1 MSFACTA
8 CKEEE
13 QLKMGEVVFRQ
24 DIETGYLYIQL
35 TYEHDSGKVQ
45 VSIDNGKNWQDMEND
60 IIMEFDKNTG
70 KFTNDLGWDLN
81 VGEEYE
87 FSFRNKAI
95 EKNYK
100 TSEIIIYNIKL
111 KEPAK
116 FTFDYRI
123 FDESYEYYPQEI
135 FDKNFFNIVK
145 KNDDG
150 TYNLGTITFH
160 TPDDKEIPYTYKRAI
175 IGEFMM
181 INGKKA
187 IRIMEFINNEFN
199 FNENLEMKIIVS
211 AENFKEETEWI
222 TCSEDNYLTYEIYP
236 DKKTEIAVRVKE
248 TDTHLASMEEF
259 AVLNENG
266 IKYNE
271 SVLYNK
277 LMTNWSG
284 NPSGIW
290 YTIEDHMEIHRY
302 FTLGDVKK
310 ELQNA
315 SINVN
320 IKSVLSTE
328 LYKVE
333 NTLHGYLYE
342 FSNKDEAKTFY
353 DYKISQNRNVKIVDE
368 RYVAEVRIY
377 DMTNS
382 EYPDVNCDDT
392 SFFEALDWK

>member
-160 TPDDKEIPYTYKRAI
+160 TPDDKEIPYTYKRAL

>member
-1 MSFACTA
+1 
-8 CKEEE
+8 
-13 QLKMGEVVFRQ
+13 
-24 DIETGYLYIQL
+24 
-35 TYEHDSGKVQ
+35 
-45 VSIDNGKNWQDMEND
+45 
-60 IIMEFDKNTG
+60 
-70 KFTNDLGWDLN
+70 
-81 VGEEYE
+81 
-87 FSFRNKAI
+87 
-95 EKNYK
+95 
-100 TSEIIIYNIKL
+100 
-111 KEPAK
+111 
-116 FTFDYRI
+116 
-123 FDESYEYYPQEI
+123 
-135 FDKNFFNIVK
+135 
-145 KNDDG
+145 
-150 TYNLGTITFH
+150 
-160 TPDDKEIPYTYKRAI
+160 
-175 IGEFMM
+175 
-181 INGKKA
+181 
-187 IRIMEFINNEFN
+187 
-199 FNENLEMKIIVS
+199 
-211 AENFKEETEWI
+211 
-222 TCSEDNYLTYEIYP
+222 
-236 DKKTEIAVRVKE
+236 
-248 TDTHLASMEEF
+248 
-259 AVLNENG
+259 
-266 IKYNE
+266 
-271 SVLYNK
+271 
-277 LMTNWSG
+277 MTNWSG

>member
-160 TPDDKEIPYTYKRAI
+160 TPDDKEIPYTYKRAL

-187 IRIMEFINNEFN
+187 IRIIEFINNEFN